1 MTFEEAKQTAL
12 DVMSDY
18 PDQIDVTISSQEGK
32 TYVQIMYDK
41 SRKGKRDEDM
51 TICDEGWLVY
61 IPWYED
67 LKLKPVRGVPEY
79 WPLIEIER
87 GQLYEFLCQQIEM
100 TSHITQ

>member
-18 PDQIDVTISSQEGK
+18 PDWIDVTISSQEGK
-32 TYVQIMYDK
+32 TFVQIMYDK

-61 IPWYED
+61 NQWYED
-67 LKLKPVRGVPEY
+67 LTLKPVRGIPEY
-79 WPLIEIER
+79 SALIGIER
-87 GQLYEFLCQQIEM
+87 GQLYEFLCRQIDM
-100 TSHITQ
+100 VAHLTY